1 MLIILQQMYLK
12 RAAHKISE
20 AIGDLIGNKI
30 ANRITKV
37 SKIHNK
43 VIQKQLKISVIKKY
57 LKEDIYL
64 QKKKDK

>member
-1 MLIILQQMYLK
+1 MYWK

-43 VIQKQLKISVIKKY
+43 VIQKQLKISVIEKY

-64 QKKKDK
+64 

>member
-1 MLIILQQMYLK
+1 MHLR
-12 RAAHKISE
+12 RATHKISI

-43 VIQKQLKISVIKKY
+43 VIQKQLKMSVIKKY
-57 LKEDIYL
+57 LKEDTYL
-64 QKKKDK
+64 